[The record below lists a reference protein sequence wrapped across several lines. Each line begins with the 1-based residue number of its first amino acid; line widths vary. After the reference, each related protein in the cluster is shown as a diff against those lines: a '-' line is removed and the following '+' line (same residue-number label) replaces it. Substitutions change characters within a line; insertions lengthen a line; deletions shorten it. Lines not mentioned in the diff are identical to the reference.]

1 MQRYEEGMGE
11 EDPAKAGNLN
21 YNITFCKTQ
30 LQAYEKLP
38 VFSKS
43 IHEDL
48 ESEWLEFIKMSSM
61 VGLNPD
67 EDLQNR
73 LMIDEQLKTNFIY
86 NYMSDIREKVHNRKP
101 SYALNEILRVF
112 MVVTLRQVLTQI
124 TAKVHSTGQ
133 DQR

>member
-1 MQRYEEGMGE
+1 MGE

-21 YNITFCKTQ
+21 YNIAFCKTQ

-112 MVVTLRQVLTQI
+112 MVVTLRQVLT
-124 TAKVHSTGQ
+124 
-133 DQR
+133 